1 MDAQKLHSIR
11 HECATLKDG
20 SPHPSRPQIPV
31 VVGQET
37 WSRIHAL
44 FRELLASANSNID
57 LDIDPL
63 AAVWSDALTDLCM
76 FVRNAAAMDQSNQAA
91 ANSADIVSDIISTIR
106 VTLRCEMTY
115 PEAKKCGAAAGQALS
130 NMATNN
136 KPLQRQLMES
146 EIRDCKSPI
155 ESIYLYLLASTNSK
169 TNMAGLMLI
178 LNTIKDDDSLSKL
191 LCTTETGQMLA
202 GRVGEMFGES
212 NDDEADEKTM
222 LYVILEEIIQR
233 GHLTLLLTTDPALE
247 AYGLLNALA
256 VYCNENPGSLVCSQ
270 IFDMSLLTAIARI
283 LTKCH
288 DLLQN
293 VWKSADDTELGDVG
307 MDDIMAAHRSLAS
320 TVSILGTITTDI
332 EQQLA
337 VRVLDSGII
346 QQVIALLGLLSQNL
360 PRIEKASTA
369 STLPETESGL
379 IKRLFM
385 FKCSLI
391 QIIGNISHN
400 NTAAQNLIRE
410 LHGLALVLDH
420 MRIDDNHPFIKE
432 YAVVA
437 LRSLLEN
444 NPTSQAY
451 VSDMEAKGVV
461 QDPKLA
467 SAGIQASLDSS
478 GHISVKREASTNTF
492 NVKENSGT

>member
-1 MDAQKLHSIR
+1 
-11 HECATLKDG
+11 
-20 SPHPSRPQIPV
+20 
-31 VVGQET
+31 
-37 WSRIHAL
+37 
-44 FRELLASANSNID
+44 
-57 LDIDPL
+57 
-63 AAVWSDALTDLCM
+63 M

-256 VYCNENPGSLVCSQ
+256 VYCNENPGSL
-270 IFDMSLLTAIARI
+270 
-283 LTKCH
+283 
-288 DLLQN
+288 
-293 VWKSADDTELGDVG
+293 SADDTELGDVG

-337 VRVLDSGII
+337 VRVLDSGIV